1 MVKISPGSGNEE
13 GGEDGCPKYE
23 YWNIIHLL
31 LSVPVNLISHY
42 SSTEEEEEGDDDR
55 PSVQSNLFILP
66 HHQKRAKTGTC
77 LHLMQ
82 LTFNVHSVLQ

>member
-1 MVKISPGSGNEE
+1 MVKISPGSVNEQ
-13 GGEDGCPKYE
+13 GGEDACPKYE

-42 SSTEEEEEGDDDR
+42 SSTEEEEGDDDR